1 MPVTKPIKESRLH
14 TQSKIIVENLSFSYK
29 DNSILSAVNLTI
41 NENSITAI
49 TGPSGQGKST
59 FLCCLNRLWESIA
72 NTKVTGNIHISL
84 EGEFHNINAANID
97 LPSLRRK
104 VAMVF
109 QNPNPLP
116 MSIYKNMALP
126 LKLSGIKDK
135 KRVASKI
142 EQALKQANLW
152 NEVKERLQDGAML
165 LSGGQQQR
173 LCIARALIMNPEVLL
188 LDEPTS
194 SLDAQ
199 SIQEIEKLLLS
210 LKKEKTIILVSHDKA
225 QVARISDHILSIK
238 DRHIS

>member
-1 MPVTKPIKESRLH
+1 MHNKA
-14 TQSKIIVENLSFSYK
+14 KIIVKNLSFRYSDK
-29 DNSILSAVNLTI
+29 SILNDLDVTI
-41 NENSITAI
+41 FEHSITAI

-59 FLCCLNRLWESIA
+59 FLSCLNRLWES
-72 NTKVTGNIHISL
+72 NTNATVK
-84 EGEFHNINAANID
+84 GEINTFLGGQCYNINATDID

-135 KRVASKI
+135 KTVSIKI

-152 NEVKERLQDGAML
+152 NEVKDRLNDSAML

-173 LCIARALIMNPEVLL
+173 LCIARALIMDPEILL

-194 SLDAQ
+194 SLDTA
-199 SIQEIEKLLLS
+199 SIQEIEQLLLS
-210 LKKEKTIILVSHDKA
+210 LKKDKTIILVSHDRE
-225 QVARISDHILSIK
+225 QVARVADHILSIK
-238 DRHIS
+238 DAHIG